1 MEIAIYFV
9 QYILVFELKLLTQ
22 TTSIV
27 TFTVIM
33 ILSVQL
39 ICLGYRLTCII
50 GVPEYSEKYG
60 IHFI

>member
-33 ILSVQL
+33 ILNVQL

-50 GVPEYSEKYG
+50 DVPEYSEKYG

>member
-33 ILSVQL
+33 ILNVQL

-50 GVPEYSEKYG
+50 GVPEQ
-60 IHFI
+60 